1 MNQQDN
7 QLHDLE
13 MIISKVLR
21 IGVMSAGIC
30 LLWGWIGMWMK
41 DGDTLSHFQT
51 YQPEPLLEK
60 IQWAL
65 LMQDRPLLIA
75 LFGLVIL
82 VCLPLLRVLLTGI
95 LFCKQKDFRLALMA
109 FLVFGTLVASFFLGI
124 EL

>member
-13 MIISKVLR
+13 LIISKVLR

-41 DGDTLSHFQT
+41 DGDALSHFQT
-51 YQPEPLLEK
+51 YQPEPLFEK
-60 IQWAL
+60 FQWAL
-65 LMQDRPLLIA
+65 LMRDRPLLIA
-75 LFGLVIL
+75 LFGLIIL

-95 LFCKQKDFRLALMA
+95 LFFKQKDFRLALMA
-109 FLVFGTLVASFFLGI
+109 FLVFGALVVSFFLGI